1 VTTEPGLYAV
11 ILAGGGGTRLWPLS
25 RQRQPK
31 HLLHLHDEQTLLAQT
46 YARVK
51 PLIPPDRLMVIT
63 VAEHAQAARNEL
75 PAVPASNFVIEP
87 EGRGTGP
94 CIGLMAALI
103 RKRDPDAVMISLH
116 ADHAI
121 QDEEGFRSVLSAA
134 VETARVGHLVTLGIT
149 PTCPETGYGYIE
161 RGDRLDQARGHDVY
175 RVQRFTEK
183 PDLEKACSF
192 VDSGRYFWNSGI
204 FVWQVS
210 AILERFRRLR
220 PQLYAQLMEIEPALG
235 TPQQAEAMQRVWPA
249 MQGVSIDVSIMEVAD
264 DVVVIPADVGWSDV
278 GCWDSVASLLPTDA
292 DGNVAEGEHVALDCQ
307 DTYIH
312 SSDRLVAAVGL
323 RGMVIIET
331 EDAVL
336 VCPKGRAQEVK
347 NIVEKLRRQGR
358 EQYL

>member
-1 VTTEPGLYAV
+1 MTTEPGLYAV

-25 RQRQPK
+25 RQRRPK
-31 HLLHLHDEQTLLAQT
+31 HLLSLSGDDTLLAQT
-46 YARVK
+46 YARVR
-51 PLIPPDRLMVIT
+51 PLIPADHLLVIT
-63 VAEHAQAARNEL
+63 VAEHAQAAREAL
-75 PAVPASNFVIEP
+75 PAVPACNFVIEP

-94 CIGLMAALI
+94 CVGLMAALI
-103 RKRDPDAVMISLH
+103 HKRDRNAVMISLH

-121 QDEEGFRSVLSAA
+121 EDEEGFRGVLSAA
-134 VETARVGHLVTLGIT
+134 VEAAQAGHLVTLGIT

-210 AILERFRRLR
+210 AILDEFRRLR
-220 PQLYAQLMEIEPALG
+220 PQLYTQLTEMEPTLG
-235 TPQQAEAMQRVWPA
+235 TPRQAEAMQRVWPA
-249 MQGVSIDVSIMEVAD
+249 MQSVSIDVGIMEGAN

-278 GCWDSVASLLPTDA
+278 GCWSSVASLLPADP
-292 DGNVAEGEHVALDCQ
+292 DGNVAEGEHVTMDCQ

-312 SSDRLVAAVGL
+312 SSGRLVAALGL
-323 RGMVIIET
+323 RGMVVIET

-336 VCPKGRAQEVK
+336 VCPKERAQEVK
-347 NIVEKLRRQGR
+347 KIVEKLRREGR
-358 EQYL
+358 EKYL

>member
-31 HLLHLHDEQTLLAQT
+31 HLLSFTNDLTLLAQT
-46 YARVK
+46 YARVR
-51 PLIPPDRLMVIT
+51 PLVPADHLMVIT
-63 VAEHAQAARNEL
+63 VAEHAEAARDEL

-94 CIGLMAALI
+94 CVGLMAALI
-103 RKRDPDAVMISLH
+103 RKRDRDAVMISLH

-121 QDEEGFRSVLSAA
+121 EDEESFRSVLWAA
-134 VETARVGHLVTLGIT
+134 LDAARAGHLVTLGIS
-149 PTCPETGYGYIE
+149 PTCPETSYGYIE

-183 PDLEKACSF
+183 PDLEKAGSF

-204 FVWQVS
+204 FVWEVS
-210 AILERFRRLR
+210 AILEQFRRLQ
-220 PQLYAQLMEIEPALG
+220 PQLYAQLMEIEPTLG
-235 TPQQAEAMQRVWPA
+235 TPQQAEVMQRVWPA
-249 MQGVSIDVSIMEVAD
+249 MQSVSIDVGIMEGAD

-278 GCWDSVASLLPTDA
+278 GCWSSVAGLLPTDA
-292 DGNVAEGEHVALDCQ
+292 DGNVAQGEQVTLDCQ

-312 SSDRLVAAVGL
+312 SSGRLVAALGL

-336 VCPKGRAQEVK
+336 VCPKERAQEVK
-347 NIVEKLRRQGR
+347 KIVEKLRREGR